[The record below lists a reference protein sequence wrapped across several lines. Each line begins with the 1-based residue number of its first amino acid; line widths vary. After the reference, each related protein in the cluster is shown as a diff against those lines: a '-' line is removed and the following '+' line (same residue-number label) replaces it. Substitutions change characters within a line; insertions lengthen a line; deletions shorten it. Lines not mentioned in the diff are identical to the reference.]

1 MQYSWLHTVIYFGIL
16 FAEYPTNFIVQKVP
30 IAKYLAA
37 NIFLWGLT
45 LTMTCF
51 GFNFRILAALR
62 VLLGI
67 FEAVSQPTFL
77 LLSSMW
83 YKREEQ
89 AHIVTYWFVSSS
101 SLSTQYQCLPCLG
114 NGRCSLKVIVLGD
127 QPNRIAERSPRNL
140 WRPFRLRHE
149 PCPFSC
155 VEILAIPLHPTR
167 LDHLRLVGICL
178 VVDARQS
185 HAGKVLLRN

>member
-1 MQYSWLHTVIYFGIL
+1 MVYAKLSQYSWLHTVIYFGIL
-16 FAEYPTNFIVQKVP
+16 FAEYPTNIIVQKVP

-51 GFNFRILAALR
+51 GFNFAILAALR

-89 AHIVTYWFVSSS
+89 AHIVTYWFVS
-101 SLSTQYQCLPCLG
+101 P
-114 NGRCSLKVIVLGD
+114 
-127 QPNRIAERSPRNL
+127 
-140 WRPFRLRHE
+140 
-149 PCPFSC
+149 
-155 VEILAIPLHPTR
+155 
-167 LDHLRLVGICL
+167 
-178 VVDARQS
+178 
-185 HAGKVLLRN
+185 